1 MATTRSSV
9 SSGPSSGR
17 HETAQSAAIAL
28 HDTGAAKVAVVV
40 LGRHFDRT
48 FGSGETYYQQAK
60 ARKFT
65 WDSCCLEAEKPQA

>member
-1 MATTRSSV
+1 MT
-9 SSGPSSGR
+9 
-17 HETAQSAAIAL
+17 HEEQVALIAWLRRPRVAWSAV
-28 HDTGAAKVAVVV
+28 TGAAKVAVVV
-40 LGRHFDRT
+40 LGRHFDRS